1 MASFLFANTMGISG
15 EEQKSFYFPEEPSS
29 RGRSPRPQK
38 IRASPGSL
46 NVNFKGFRFKDNKSQ
61 YRWEE
66 GRNGL
71 PQLSFDSFLPE
82 SMTACMRG
90 RILYSRHGDQSY
102 WFSVILKS
110 KKPRV
115 GTFPVHFA
123 LYLNSK
129 GWWRVVSQSVRPQPR
144 ILLNKEELDEGPV
157 SWPFQNILRKWTHV
171 CVAADFANDK
181 VALFLNGKR
190 VKETEFEFSRGFPEN
205 YFSEELRASGDVLS
219 GFSVEL
225 CRFLYDFNPCIGE
238 LLDINVWD

>member
-1 MASFLFANTMGISG
+1 MIQIYMLTMASFLFARTMRISG

-71 PQLSFDSFLPE
+71 PQLSFDSSLPE

-102 WFSVILKS
+102 WFSVILMS
-110 KKPRV
+110 KRPRV
-115 GTFPVHFA
+115 GAIPVHFA

-129 GWWRVVSQSVRPQPR
+129 GW
-144 ILLNKEELDEGPV
+144 
-157 SWPFQNILRKWTHV
+157 
-171 CVAADFANDK
+171 
-181 VALFLNGKR
+181 
-190 VKETEFEFSRGFPEN
+190 
-205 YFSEELRASGDVLS
+205 
-219 GFSVEL
+219 
-225 CRFLYDFNPCIGE
+225 
-238 LLDINVWD
+238 